1 MEFFVKED
9 GKEEMYDATLMRLQE
24 GDVICLKLNSV
35 LPLNHCKALRD
46 NVQSVFPNNKVFLL
60 THDVDIGIIRGDED
74 ES

>member
-46 NVQSVFPNNKVFLL
+46 NVQSVFPKNKVFLL
-60 THDVDIGIIRGDED
+60 TNDVEIGIIRGDED